1 MRVVML
7 DVSLFVRIIKHA
19 VDIKLD
25 MKLYFWML
33 EYEFGILSSV
43 FFQQVCGKTVGQ

>member
-1 MRVVML
+1 MLLNISCFSDSKTKIIVVML

-25 MKLYFWML
+25 IKMYF
-33 EYEFGILSSV
+33 
-43 FFQQVCGKTVGQ
+43 